1 MPKGWISISGIS
13 NFLTLSLFTLQQFLL
28 SFYYMLGTLLGPV
41 FKGRGR
47 KLFSKLIIRQKPGE
61 NKGISLTYIW
71 GKVTQPEVKEDA
83 KTQKG

>member
-1 MPKGWISISGIS
+1 
-13 NFLTLSLFTLQQFLL
+13 
-28 SFYYMLGTLLGPV
+28 MLGTLLGPV

-61 NKGISLTYIW
+61 NKGTSLTYIW